1 VNWRNFLTSFFVMT
15 AIIIG
20 LTLLFGQPV
29 GLFTVIRTVLIAAI
43 ASALV
48 QWFNNRKMIRG

>member
-1 VNWRNFLTSFFVMT
+1 MLRDFLFSFVVMV
-15 AIIIG
+15 AIVIG

-29 GLFTVIRTVLIAAI
+29 HLMTVVRTVLIAAI

-48 QWFNNRKMIRG
+48 RWYKNRKAVRG

>member
-1 VNWRNFLTSFFVMT
+1 MT
-15 AIIIG
+15 AVLLVG

-29 GLFTVIRTVLIAAI
+29 ELRTVIRTVLIAAI

>member
-1 VNWRNFLTSFFVMT
+1 MNWRNFLTSFFVMT

-29 GLFTVIRTVLIAAI
+29 EPRTVIRTVLIAAI

>member
-1 VNWRNFLTSFFVMT
+1 MNWRNLLTSFFVMT
-15 AIIIG
+15 AIILT

-29 GLFTVIRTVLIAAI
+29 EPRTVIRTVLIAAI